1 MRIAVLS
8 TFARFSPKTFLN
20 NLKIL
25 LNLRS
30 DVVISLLKKV
40 LLFGIDVAC
49 LKLKDYELAG
59 VDNQRGTEKVPNIS
73 D

>member
-1 MRIAVLS
+1 MRIAVPT
-8 TFARFSPKTFLN
+8 TFARFSPKTSLN
-20 NLKIL
+20 NLKIF

-40 LLFGIDVAC
+40 LLCIDDAC
-49 LKLKDYELAG
+49 LKLKVYELVG
-59 VDNQRGTEKVPNIS
+59 VDNQRGNEKVPNIV